1 MVTKRS
7 KDSHPTY
14 CDYGHYTVTMV
25 TTLLLWWLS
34 VARILISHPTYCD
47 YGHYT
52 VAMVTTLLL
61 W

>member
-14 CDYGHYTVTMV
+14 RDYGHYTF
-25 TTLLLWWLS
+25 
-34 VARILISHPTYCD
+34 
-47 YGHYT
+47 
-52 VAMVTTLLL
+52 AMVTTLLL